1 MREWILRRARN
12 GPRKRLP
19 TLVWVIASNISLT
32 NCPADNAS
40 ASRSPARWST
50 ILPSSWPTNQ
60 PAIWIQR
67 PGRKSWRCSK
77 TFITA
82 VIPSFWSR
90 TSATLPRTLVAPFV
104 CVTEWSKAM
113 NKLLSRA
120 SNRSRLAKS
129 TIGGSDM
136 KRFIYELEESWK
148 IAVAQMRSNKTRST
162 LTALGVIIGIV
173 AVTLMGTAISGIQV
187 GFDKS
192 MAIFGDDVL
201 YVSQWPWKRVDDWWN
216 YRDRKKIKTEYAEP
230 INRII
235 AATPSSNLVIAVP
248 TSSLLRSVK
257 YGQSEVSNVL
267 IRGTVSDYLI
277 TSTFEFKEGRFFNDI
292 ESRGGANVCVI
303 GYDVAD
309 ALFPSESPI
318 GKSVLINGQP
328 FRVVGVISRQGTFL
342 GLFSLDSI
350 VVMPLPAF
358 QKYFSAK
365 SDSDILVKVKD
376 KTKLAEAKDELTG
389 VMRRVRGLPPEK
401 KDDFSINEQQALKS
415 TLDPI
420 KNSIAIAGLFVT
432 GLSLFV
438 GAIGIMNITFVS
450 VKERTR
456 EIGTRKALGAR
467 RRTILL
473 QFLIE
478 STSLCLLGGFIGL
491 SLAWFMCLG
500 ISGAFPSF
508 PIRFSVGLVFL
519 SMIVSILTGLFSGFA
534 PAWTASRLDPVAAL
548 RYE

>member
-1 MREWILRRARN
+1 
-12 GPRKRLP
+12 
-19 TLVWVIASNISLT
+19 
-32 NCPADNAS
+32 
-40 ASRSPARWST
+40 
-50 ILPSSWPTNQ
+50 
-60 PAIWIQR
+60 
-67 PGRKSWRCSK
+67 
-77 TFITA
+77 
-82 VIPSFWSR
+82 
-90 TSATLPRTLVAPFV
+90 
-104 CVTEWSKAM
+104 
-113 NKLLSRA
+113 
-120 SNRSRLAKS
+120 
-129 TIGGSDM
+129 M
-136 KRFIYELEESWK
+136 KRFLYELSESWK
-148 IAVAQMRSNKTRST
+148 IAVAQMRSNKMRST

-173 AVTLMGTAISGIQV
+173 AVTLMGTAIGGIQV

-201 YVSQWPWKRVDDWWN
+201 YVSQWPWKPVDDWWN

-235 AATPSSNLVIAVP
+235 AATPNSNLVIAVP

-257 YGQSEVSNVL
+257 HDQSEVSNVL

-277 TSTFEFKEGRFFNDI
+277 TSTFEFKEGRFFNDV

-318 GKSVLINGQP
+318 EKSVLINGQP

-365 SDSDILVKVKD
+365 TDSDILVKVKD
-376 KTKLAEAKDELTG
+376 KTRLAEARDELTG

-420 KNSIAIAGLFVT
+420 KNSIAIAGLFIT

-491 SLAWFMCLG
+491 GVAYVMCTG
-500 ISGAFPSF
+500 IGQAFPSF
-508 PIRFSVGLVFL
+508 PIRFSLGLVVV
-519 SMIVSILTGLFSGFA
+519 SMAVSILTGLFSGFA
-534 PAWTASRLDPVAAL
+534 PAWSASRLDPVAAL